1 MRYNYTPSFLL
12 ALILALLV
20 AMSHSSQCDDPGS
33 NPPISATTDSAS
45 RASEKSNPD
54 DATNRPSQL
63 LLGVDAETNSKDPG
77 LIDKSIEAFERKMQ
91 SLGINLK
98 YAMYI
103 LILIL
108 AIVICIPICCCI
120 ACCGCCCCTIAAC
133 CQGLC
138 KCLTCCCPKL
148 NCCKS
153 KEKVQVVAE
162 K

>member
-1 MRYNYTPSFLL
+1 
-12 ALILALLV
+12 
-20 AMSHSSQCDDPGS
+20 MSNSSQCDDP
-33 NPPISATTDSAS
+33 PQISATTDSAS
-45 RASEKSNPD
+45 VTPKKFNPD
-54 DATNRPSQL
+54 DLTNRPSKL
-63 LLGVDAETNSKDPG
+63 LLAADADPNSKDPG